1 MYFGA
6 CSTLCIEVYSCIH
19 TYILLLIGRFEKVT
33 NLTINEPVNGTLHLS
48 WTPLTTIDLTNIEHD
63 LLYNVTITK
72 RVLFDVVDERDA
84 TVVVCKECPL
94 LTPHYNFTLDSNE
107 TNPCV
112 DYQFTVFAFNDDGR
126 GESATPIVYRGDT
139 TGRSITEYHS

>member
-1 MYFGA
+1 MH
-6 CSTLCIEVYSCIH
+6 IH

-33 NLTINEPVNGTLHLS
+33 NLTMNEPVNGTLHLS

-72 RVLFDVVDERDA
+72 RVLFDVVDERDT
-84 TVVVCKECPL
+84 TVIVCKECPL

-112 DYQFTVFAFNDDGR
+112 YYQFTVFAFNDDGR
-126 GESATPIVYRGDT
+126 GELATPIIYHGDT